1 MRELVIVITDLYL
14 AGAPAGASTAMPALE
29 HIARFAHQRV
39 PQADWRAWAARRLGL
54 AHYADL
60 PPASI
65 AAAGRPAP
73 GETVWFASPLHLI
86 AGVGRL
92 HLQRSGRLRLAPET
106 LARLA
111 ADFNS
116 TFAGSGFALAPLASG
131 EFLLGAP
138 SGLSASTCDP
148 ARVPQAGLLE
158 ALPLGEGAAA
168 LRRLGTEIE
177 MWLHAHPLNEMRAR
191 HGEPRLSQL
200 WIWGGGQAAAG
211 AGEPPSAT
219 PQPRGEAG
227 DAAMRTAVYGSDP
240 YLAGLACLGGL
251 ACAPLPPSPPLAR
264 AALESP
270 ALLALEIAEA
280 LRREPGWDLAEAL
293 AALDRGWIAAGL
305 EALRSGSIERLTLL
319 ANDRLWRLARADRLR
334 RWRPRRGG
342 LGALG

>member
-1 MRELVIVITDLYL
+1 MRELVIVVTDLYL
-14 AGAPAGASTAMPALE
+14 AGAPEPPLAPTALPALE
-29 HIARFAHQRV
+29 EIARFAHQRV
-39 PQADWRAWAARRLGL
+39 AQADWRAWVARRLGL

-148 ARVPQAGLLE
+148 ARLPQTGLLE
-158 ALPLGEGAAA
+158 AMPLGEGAAA
-168 LRRLGTEIE
+168 LRRLGAEIE
-177 MWLHAHPLNEMRAR
+177 MWLHAHPLNEARAR
-191 HGEPRLSQL
+191 QGEPPLSQL
-200 WIWGGGQAAAG
+200 WIWGGGEAAAG
-211 AGEPPSAT
+211 AGGGAPPGAA
-219 PQPRGEAG
+219 AG
-227 DAAMRTAVYGSDP
+227 QGHGAVVYGSDP

-251 ACAPLPPSPPLAR
+251 GCAPLPPAQPLAPAGLEAR
-264 AALESP
+264 ALMALEVS
-270 ALLALEIAEA
+270 AA

-293 AALDRGWIAAGL
+293 AALDRSWIAAGL
-305 EALRSGSIERLTLL
+305 EALRSGTVARLTLL

-334 RWRPRRGG
+334 RWRRRRGG
-342 LGALG
+342 LGALA